1 MFYDTCG
8 ALWICEAICRNML
21 VKSYEISLRLY
32 TLTVILSVV
41 CLQKEAMETDE
52 GEKKTEEQ
60 REETADKSAEKSTDE
75 VKEEVT
81 YLKPVHSKHFA
92 NTSSF

>member
-1 MFYDTCG
+1 
-8 ALWICEAICRNML
+8 
-21 VKSYEISLRLY
+21 
-32 TLTVILSVV
+32 
-41 CLQKEAMETDE
+41 METDE

-81 YLKPVHSKHFA
+81 YLKPVHSKHIA
-92 NTSSF
+92 VSF